1 MAEHA
6 LLSPSSADRWIH
18 CPPSVRLSEGIPNTD
33 TPYSKAGTLAHSIAE
48 LKARKHFVEPMGA
61 RTYNARLKKLKAD
74 PDYDTGMDS
83 ATDLYLEELKRQS
96 MEFADPPFVV
106 LESRVDFSHLVRDGF
121 GRADCLM
128 MGGSR
133 LVVVDY
139 KNGAGVPVEAE
150 ENPQMMLYALGAL
163 HTYAPVYGDQ
173 LTQVRLVIVQP
184 NAGGVKSWDTTRQE
198 LERWGENAVRPAAE
212 LAIQGK
218 GEFNPDPN
226 EKGWCYFC
234 PAKAQCSARA
244 AQMLEVDKLRPKSG
258 EILTDLQVGAILTKA
273 RGLESWVHDLEQYA
287 LTTSLQ
293 GGHIPGWK
301 VVEGR
306 GSRNWID
313 QDNAFAQL
321 QQRGVAEAVLYERK
335 AVSVPG
341 LEKALG
347 KSAFTEAAAGLWVKN
362 PGKPT
367 LAADSDPRPVYQPEK
382 TMFQPV
388 NE

>member
-48 LKARKHFVEPMGA
+48 LKARKHFVEPVGA
-61 RTYNARLKKLKAD
+61 RTYNSRLKKLKAD

-83 ATDLYLEELKRQS
+83 ATDQYLEELKHQS
-96 MEFADPPFVV
+96 MEFSDPPFVV
-106 LESRVDFSHLVRDGF
+106 LESRVDFSHLVPEGF

-128 MGGSR
+128 MGGNR

-139 KNGAGVPVEAE
+139 KNGAGVPVEAN

-163 HTYAPVYGDQ
+163 HTYSPIYGDR

-184 NAGGVKSWDTTRQE
+184 NAGGVKSWDTTRQQ
-198 LERWGENAVRPAAE
+198 LERWGENTVRPAAE

-218 GEFNPDPN
+218 GDFNPDPN
-226 EKGWCYFC
+226 EKGWCTFC
-234 PAKAQCSARA
+234 LAKARCSARA
-244 AQMLEVDKLRPKSG
+244 AQMLEVDKLRPPEG
-258 EILTDLQVGAILTKA
+258 ETLTDQQVGVILTKA

-287 LTTSLQ
+287 LAASLQ

-306 GSRNWID
+306 GSRSWID
-313 QDNAFAQL
+313 QDNAFTQL

-347 KSAFTEAAAGLWVKN
+347 KSAFAEAAAGLWVKN